1 VLPGATAPAGGA
13 REILEITTATMDFLV
28 PQNENQAAHR
38 RDVLAAAAT
47 DPAARARV
55 DSGCRAGECRAVF

>member
-38 RDVLAAAAT
+38 RDVLAAL
-47 DPAARARV
+47 DP
-55 DSGCRAGECRAVF
+55 SG